1 MVKFLFGLS
10 ALLAGSLCLP
20 AQTPEEVIATLRR
33 EIAELQERLAE
44 ERGRLPGIR
53 VNGVQIE
60 PMEVKRE
67 AVYVAGAKLV
77 EAKLAEFFT
86 VEEMRRQIDSGRR
99 RPEEFLVGDDDVA
112 TALASQRSEFEARNP
127 GVDFWQAMRQQTG
140 LDPEGFRARVRQ
152 TILFDRTFFPG
163 SPRNWPEVAIRAI
176 QANTMS
182 DQGKAFLEQIEKV
195 ADGTGADGEPRTLP
209 RFWLDM
215 MRQFVRA
222 GLRRGNEVRYASHG
236 LPSDVALRM
245 NGLQWSTD
253 DAFRA
258 IEGRIGARDLERAQR
273 EVALREV
280 LRQELVDRGAYVSD
294 EEFAARYDAHQPPRY
309 PGPINFEVWPSRSA
323 GYPSPE
329 AFRARWRLV
338 TSYADLIEREL
349 DEAHLR
355 AHADRYAAM
364 FGGGRCDVDL
374 IPFRAIDPRTGTWRA
389 DGMEGA
395 RARAFAVFAGLAAK
409 EFDFDEARRRH
420 GEFLDGDETMG
431 RLGLV
436 SLDELERRLGASEHA
451 RLLDGYSIS
460 RYLFFDAEIVTTVGP
475 LAGPDAWFLA
485 RVNARAPA
493 PRKVD
498 LQDDYV
504 RALVR
509 EDCIRQRFFDWA
521 NGVIA
526 RSRFE

>member
-1 MVKFLFGLS
+1 MVKLPCVVLV
-10 ALLAGSLCLP
+10 LIAGSLCLS
-20 AQTPEEVIATLRR
+20 AQTPEEVLAALRG
-33 EIAELQERLAE
+33 EIAELKQRLAE
-44 ERGRLPGIR
+44 ELGRRPEIR
-53 VNGVQIE
+53 VNGTPID

-77 EAKLAEFFT
+77 EAKLDEFFT
-86 VEEMRRQIDSGRR
+86 VEQMRREIEGGRR
-99 RPEEFLVGDDDVA
+99 RPEEFVVDDDDVA

-127 GVDFWQAMRQQTG
+127 GVDFWRAMCRQTG
-140 LDPEGFRARVRQ
+140 LDQEGYRSRVRQ

-163 SPRNWPEVAIRAI
+163 SPKQWPEVTIQAI
-176 QANTMS
+176 QSNTMD
-182 DQGKAFLEQIEKV
+182 DQATAFLAQLEKTT
-195 ADGTGADGEPRTLP
+195 DGADAAAEPRTLP

-215 MRQFVRA
+215 VRQLVRA

-236 LPSDVALRM
+236 LPSDVVLRV

-258 IEGRIGARDLERAQR
+258 VGGCIGARDLERAQR
-273 EVALREV
+273 ELALREA

-294 EEFAARYDAHQPPRY
+294 GEFAARYDAHQPPQY
-309 PGPINFEVWPSRSA
+309 PGPINLEVWPSRSA
-323 GYPSPE
+323 GYPSLE
-329 AFRARWRLV
+329 TFRARWRLV
-338 TSYADLIEREL
+338 TSYADLIEGEL
-349 DEAHLR
+349 DEAHLQ
-355 AHADRYAAM
+355 AHADHYAVT

-409 EFDFDEARRRH
+409 AFDFDEARRRH
-420 GEFLDGDETMG
+420 GEFLDDDETLG

-436 SLDELERRLGASEHA
+436 SLDDLERRLGAVEHA

-460 RYLFFDAEIVTTVGP
+460 RHLFFDAAVATTVGP
-475 LAGPDAWFLA
+475 LAGPDGWFLA
-485 RVNARAPA
+485 RVNARAPT

-498 LQDDYV
+498 LQDDHV

-526 RSRFE
+526 RSRFD